1 MRKLFV
7 YSFWVMLCLPLQ
19 AQHNLV
25 PNGDFEQYTGCPW
38 GADGIDRYVLHWFT
52 PWSLVKEDSI
62 GSSDYFHE
70 CGHENFSPSTNVGG
84 VQLPLS
90 GEAYAGICLGQYVYT
105 KDWDGKEYIE
115 EYREYLE
122 VELSMIL
129 QQGQKYCFELWYSIA
144 DYYANAYHPVLL
156 GVILTD
162 TLVKRD
168 LVTYHYTT
176 GNTEIFPKPI
186 VSTLAH
192 QDSTMAWLDTDH
204 WFKISGV
211 FIAKGGEK
219 YLTLGNFGPE
229 DTIPNKLVYVYI
241 DDVSLWLCEEEP
253 SPVSELLIVYPNPAN
268 EEINIRF
275 SSIPDNESA
284 VLEIFTRHGQIVEK
298 HSLNPGIDQ
307 ARFFTSH
314 LSQGIYMARLS
325 YSTGEQASVKFMV
338 RH

>member
-1 MRKLFV
+1 MG
-7 YSFWVMLCLPLQ
+7 Y
-19 AQHNLV
+19 N
-25 PNGDFEQYTGCPW
+25 
-38 GADGIDRYVLHWFT
+38 GIDLYVMHWFT

-70 CGHENFSPSTNVGG
+70 CGHERYAPSTSWLG
-84 VQLPLS
+84 VQHPRS
-90 GEAYAGICLGQYVYT
+90 GEAYAGICLGLFWYT
-105 KDWDGKEYIE
+105 KDWDGKEYID

-122 VELSMIL
+122 VELSMCL

-144 DYYANAYHPVLL
+144 ELFSDRYHPVPL
-156 GVILTD
+156 GILLTD

-176 GNTEIFPKPI
+176 GFTETLAKPI
-186 VSTLAH
+186 SSTLAH
-192 QDSTMAWLDTDH
+192 QDTTITWVDTDQ
-204 WFKISGV
+204 WFQISGE
-211 FIAKGGEK
+211 FIAQGGEL
-219 YLTLGNFGPE
+219 YLTVGNFGRE
-229 DTIPNKLVYVYI
+229 DTITDKLVYVYI

-253 SPVSELLIVYPNPAN
+253 EPLPELLVVYPNPAN
-268 EEINIRF
+268 EEINFGF

-284 VLEIFTRHGQIVEK
+284 VLEIFTRHGQLVGK

-307 ARFFTSH
+307 ARIFTSH

-325 YSTGEQASVKFMV
+325 YSTGEQTSVKFMI